1 MNVRMVGTMRG
12 LRADTGKTL
21 VRNPAALL
29 IVALV
34 LALGGCGGGGEP
46 IGTHV
51 PAPTPTPTP
60 TPPPTSSDPAYYL
73 DQPRFT
79 THQPDVLERI
89 NAHHAYAD
97 QLTGAGIRIGIDDTI
112 VDYTQIGEFGNRVR
126 LSHADGAVLSYRR
139 PDGDNFL
146 SEVQTCQLF
155 DTCHIFRGDSEGD
168 PETFNY
174 WVQEIVANRGGWP
187 VEDDSVFI
195 VDDHYSAFDEIGRL
209 LRWTEVPT
217 PYGREGSHGTIVA
230 SIAAGKTLG
239 VAPGATIIPVANNLT
254 NDQRAERSA
263 DEVIRAAIMSLPSSD
278 REELDDIWAREVR
291 ENYANFDIIN
301 RSYGISIFD
310 PEVISREIASEL
322 AWYDTYLPKYLSA
335 HFQVGTPDAE
345 KTILVYAAG
354 NDGEAYS
361 GIGADLPYYLPML
374 RGYSLSVAATD
385 PSTGL
390 ITDFSNRCGPL
401 PPDWNAEA
409 HGPHYCLA
417 APGIV
422 RGLVPNPATPGRGD
436 VQDGIAGT
444 SFAAPVVSGALALL
458 MEHFRGTRGNT
469 QVVKRMLDTA
479 DRTGRY
485 ADLETYGAGH
495 LDLEAALSPVGSL
508 DAGQGSHA
516 LARTTLQMPTAF
528 GAIAQRVGD
537 IELAAFDEQAFPFWV
552 PLSALIYGPPAVR
565 SPIPQFETPDAVT
578 PTFGLNALE
587 LHWTS
592 LDGAVP
598 GSQADAW
605 TWVAGF
611 APTSAGLASRSPDG
625 GWEYGLGFDDESY
638 LGTRA
643 SGAFGGDI
651 RSGTV
656 WASRTVRHDLGAG
669 IGLDATGIL
678 AVSAPHY
685 EENAIFEASPV
696 ALSALAVRV
705 GTSDTG
711 LTIEQ
716 PLRAESGT
724 GTFRVENGWTE
735 DGRRLY
741 DAYRVRLSPDA
752 REVRMTLR
760 HELDAVGGR
769 VAVEVGGSLN
779 AGHVAGEEETRVGV
793 AYRTAW

>member
-1 MNVRMVGTMRG
+1 M
-12 LRADTGKTL
+12 
-21 VRNPAALL
+21 
-29 IVALV
+29 
-34 LALGGCGGGGEP
+34 
-46 IGTHV
+46 
-51 PAPTPTPTP
+51 
-60 TPPPTSSDPAYYL
+60 
-73 DQPRFT
+73 Q
-79 THQPDVLERI
+79 
-89 NAHHAYAD
+89 
-97 QLTGAGIRIGIDDTI
+97 
-112 VDYTQIGEFGNRVR
+112 
-126 LSHADGAVLSYRR
+126 
-139 PDGDNFL
+139 
-146 SEVQTCQLF
+146 
-155 DTCHIFRGDSEGD
+155 
-168 PETFNY
+168 
-174 WVQEIVANRGGWP
+174 
-187 VEDDSVFI
+187 DDSVFV
-195 VDDHYSAFDEIGRL
+195 VDNHYSAFDGIGRL

-217 PYGREGSHGTIVA
+217 PYGEGSHGTIVA

-263 DEVIRAAIMSLPSSD
+263 DEVIRAAIVGLPPSD
-278 REELDDIWAREVR
+278 RDDLDDTWAREVR

-310 PEVISREIASEL
+310 PEVISGEIESEL
-322 AWYDTYLPKYLSA
+322 RWYDTYLPKYLRA
-335 HFQVGTPDAE
+335 HFQVDTPDAE

-361 GIGADLPYYLPML
+361 GIGADLPYYLPVL

-401 PPDWNAEA
+401 PSDWNAAA

-436 VQDGIAGT
+436 VQDGIPGT

-458 MEHFRGTRGNT
+458 MERFRGTRGNT

-479 DRTGRY
+479 DRTGAY
-485 ADLETYGAGH
+485 ADLEIYGAGH

-516 LARTTLQMPTAF
+516 LARTTLQMPAAF
-528 GAIAQRVGD
+528 GAVAPARGRHRTRRVRRTGVPV
-537 IELAAFDEQAFPFWV
+537 LGAAVGADLWAACR
-552 PLSALIYGPPAVR
+552 PLPHSAVR
-565 SPIPQFETPDAVT
+565 NARCRRPGVRPQRSRIALDVARWRGARLASGRVDVGGGLRADIGRPRAAVT
-578 PTFGLNALE
+578 
-587 LHWTS
+587 
-592 LDGAVP
+592 
-598 GSQADAW
+598 
-605 TWVAGF
+605 
-611 APTSAGLASRSPDG
+611 RRR
-625 GWEYGLGFDDESY
+625 LGIRPRLQRRPSY
-638 LGTRA
+638 LGTEA

-705 GTSDTG
+705 GTGNTG
-711 LTIEQ
+711 LTVEQ

-724 GTFRVENGWTE
+724 GTFRVENGWIE

-760 HELDAVGGR
+760 HELDAAGGR

-779 AGHVAGEEETRVGV
+779 AGHVAGEEEARVGV

>member
-1 MNVRMVGTMRG
+1 MRG
-12 LRADTGKTL
+12 WATDTGRTL
-21 VRNPAALL
+21 VKNPAALL

-34 LALGGCGGGGEP
+34 LALAGCGGGEP
-46 IGTHV
+46 LGSPTPPPT
-51 PAPTPTPTP
+51 PAPTPA
-60 TPPPTSSDPAYYL
+60 PPPTSSDPAYYL
-73 DQPRFT
+73 DEPRFT
-79 THQPDVLERI
+79 THQPNVLERI

-97 QLTGAGIRIGIDDTI
+97 QLTGDGIRIGIDDTI
-112 VDYTQIGEFGNRVR
+112 VDYTQREEFGNRVR
-126 LSHADGAVLSYRR
+126 LSHAEGAVLSYRR

-146 SEVQTCQLF
+146 SEVQTCQFF
-155 DTCHIFRGDSEGD
+155 DTCHIFEGDSDGD
-168 PETFNY
+168 PEIFNN

-187 VEDDSVFI
+187 VLDDSVFI
-195 VDDHYSAFDEIGRL
+195 VDTHYSPFDGIERL

-230 SIAAGKTLG
+230 SVAAGKTLG
-239 VAPGATIIPVANNLT
+239 VAPGAIIIPIANNLT

-263 DEVIRAAIMSLPSSD
+263 GEVVRAAIMGLPPSD
-278 REELDDIWAREVR
+278 REDMDETWAREAR

-301 RSYGISIFD
+301 RSYGLSIFD
-310 PEVISREIASEL
+310 PDVISSEIESEL
-322 AWYDTYLPKYLSA
+322 RWYDTYLPKYLRA
-335 HFQVGTPDAE
+335 QFQVDTPDAE

-361 GIGADLPYYLPML
+361 GIGADLPYYLPVL

-385 PSTGL
+385 PSTGR

-401 PPDWNAEA
+401 PSDWDAAA

-436 VQDGIAGT
+436 VRDRIGGT
-444 SFAAPVVSGALALL
+444 SVAAPVVSGALALL
-458 MEHFRGTRGNT
+458 MERFRGTRGNT

-479 DRTGRY
+479 DRTGAY
-485 ADLETYGAGH
+485 ANLEIYGAGH

-516 LARTTLQMPTAF
+516 LARTTLQMPAAF

-537 IELAAFDEQAFPFWV
+537 IELAAFDEQEFPFWV
-552 PLSALIYGPPAVR
+552 PLAALIYGPPAVR
-565 SPIPQFETPDAVT
+565 SPIPQFETPDAVS

-587 LHWTS
+587 LRWTS

-598 GSQADAW
+598 VSQPGAW
-605 TWVAGF
+605 TWVARF
-611 APTSAGLASRSPDG
+611 APTSAGVARRSPEG
-625 GWEYGLGFDDESY
+625 GWEYGLGFNDDRY
-638 LGTRA
+638 LGTQA

-656 WASRTVRHDLGAG
+656 WASRTVRHDFGGG

-678 AVSAPHY
+678 AISAPHY

-705 GTSDTG
+705 GTGDTG
-711 LTIEQ
+711 LTVEQ

-724 GTFRVENGWTE
+724 GTFRIETGWIE

-752 REVRMTLR
+752 REVRTTLR
-760 HELDAVGGR
+760 HELDAAGGR

-779 AGHVAGEEETRVGV
+779 AGHVSGEEETRVGV

>member
-1 MNVRMVGTMRG
+1 MNAGMAGTMRG

-21 VRNPAALL
+21 VKNPAALL
-29 IVALV
+29 IVALM
-34 LALGGCGGGGEP
+34 LALAGCGGGEP
-46 IGTHV
+46 IGSSAPMPT
-51 PAPTPTPTP
+51 PAPTPA
-60 TPPPTSSDPAYYL
+60 PPPTSSDPAHYL

-79 THQPDVLERI
+79 THQPNVLERI

-97 QLTGAGIRIGIDDTI
+97 QLTGDGIRIGIDDTI
-112 VDYTQIGEFGNRVR
+112 VDYTQREEFGNRVE
-126 LSHADGAVLSYRR
+126 LSHANGTVLSYRR

-155 DTCHIFRGDSEGD
+155 DTCHIFRGNSEGD

-195 VDDHYSAFDEIGRL
+195 VDDYYSAFDEIGRL

-230 SIAAGKTLG
+230 SIAAGKNLG

-263 DEVIRAAIMSLPSSD
+263 DEVIREAIMGLPPSD
-278 REELDDIWAREVR
+278 REDLDDTWAREVR
-291 ENYANFDIIN
+291 GNYANFDIIN

-310 PEVISREIASEL
+310 PEVISREIESEL
-322 AWYDTYLPKYLSA
+322 RWYDTYLPKYLRA

-361 GIGADLPYYLPML
+361 GIGADLPYYLPVL

-390 ITDFSNRCGPL
+390 ITDFSNGCGPL
-401 PPDWNAEA
+401 PPDWNAGA

-436 VQDGIAGT
+436 VQDGIPGT

-469 QVVKRMLDTA
+469 QIVKRMLDTA
-479 DRTGRY
+479 DRTGPY
-485 ADLETYGAGH
+485 ANLETYGAGH

-508 DAGQGSHA
+508 SAGQSAHA
-516 LARTTLQMPTAF
+516 LGRTALQTPAAF
-528 GAIAQRVGD
+528 GAIAQRAGN
-537 IELAAFDEQAFPFWV
+537 IELAAFDNQDFPFWV
-552 PLSALIYGPPAVR
+552 PLSALIDGSPAVR
-565 SPIPQFETPDAVT
+565 SPIPQFESLDSVT
-578 PTFGLNALE
+578 PAIGLEALE

-592 LDGAVP
+592 L
-598 GSQADAW
+598 GSTASLSPSEEW
-605 TWVAGF
+605 TWVTGF
-611 APTSAGLASRSPDG
+611 GPTSAGVAGRSPG
-625 GWEYGLGFDDESY
+625 GAWEYGLSFDENGY
-638 LGTRA
+638 LGTQT
-643 SGAFGGDI
+643 SGAFGSDI
-651 RSGTV
+651 RSGMV
-656 WASRTVRHDLGAG
+656 WTSRTLRQDMGYGV
-669 IGLDATGIL
+669 GLVATGIL
-678 AVSAPHY
+678 AISSPHY
-685 EENAIFEASPV
+685 EENAIFETSPV
-696 ALSALAVRV
+696 ALSALAVRI
-705 GTSDTG
+705 GTDDTG
-711 LTIEQ
+711 LTVEQ

-724 GTFRVENGWTE
+724 GTFRIENGWIE

-741 DAYRVRLSPDA
+741 DEYRVGLRPDA

-760 HELDAVGGR
+760 HDLEAMGGR
-769 VAVEVGGSLN
+769 VAMEVGGSLN
-779 AGHVAGEEETRVGV
+779 AGHVAGEEETRLGV
-793 AYRTAW
+793 AYRMAW